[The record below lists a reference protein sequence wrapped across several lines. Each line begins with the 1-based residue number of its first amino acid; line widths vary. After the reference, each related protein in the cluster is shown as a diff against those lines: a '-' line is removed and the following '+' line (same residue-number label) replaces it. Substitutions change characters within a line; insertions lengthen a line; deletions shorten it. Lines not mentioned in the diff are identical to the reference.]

1 MDVWPA
7 KTDGGVAID
16 RGAVPL
22 TPNRPLS
29 DRPVVMFH
37 WQPSSFHGWGVYG
50 LNLMLNWAKRRDLS
64 ICCAR
69 PVELS
74 HIDVNPVERWAIE
87 EILTSSRDA
96 YARLK
101 GLQGKVRLSCPV
113 LQALGNNLS
122 AGGSPGQV
130 QIFGNPNIGIVFFEW
145 NRFDGTLGERARLYP
160 LIVTGSTWNR
170 EVLAERG
177 VHQAETVLQGI
188 DTTQFHPAPKMGW
201 LAGRFAVF
209 SGGKLERRKGQD
221 LVIEAFRI
229 FAQRHRDALLVTAWS
244 SMWPLLARSLNV
256 NPGVQP
262 VPFSRDR
269 QIDVAAWTRANGIPE
284 QQVLHLGPIPN
295 AQMPRI
301 LREMDVGLFPNRA
314 EGGTN
319 LVAMECMACAVPVIL
334 SANTGHLDL
343 IRNDNCYALQH
354 QGRVLEPGC
363 QDWGDSDVE
372 EILEALEAVYCDRAE
387 ALARAHRGARMMAEL
402 TWGRQLDKLAA
413 LLRPYLN

>member
-1 MDVWPA
+1 MDDGSA
-7 KTDGGVAID
+7 KIDGGVDID
-16 RGAVPL
+16 RRAASM
-22 TPNRPLS
+22 TERRPLS
-29 DRPVVMFH
+29 RGPVIMFH

-64 ICCAR
+64 ICCAW
-69 PVELS
+69 PVDLS
-74 HIDVNPVERWAIE
+74 LIDINPVERWAIE

-96 YARLK
+96 CARLK
-101 GLQGKVRLSCPV
+101 DLSGKVRLSCPV
-113 LQALGNNLS
+113 LQGLGNNLS
-122 AGGSPGQV
+122 AAGPPGQV
-130 QIFGNPNIGIVFFEW
+130 QILGTPNIGIVFFEW
-145 NRFDGTLGERARLYP
+145 NRFDASLGRRAELYP

-170 EVLAERG
+170 DVLAGRG

-188 DTTQFHPAPKMGW
+188 DTTQFHPAPRMGW

-221 LVIEAFRI
+221 LVIEAFRV

-244 SMWPLLARSLNV
+244 SPWPRLARSLNV

-262 VPFSRDR
+262 VPFGQDR
-269 QIDVAAWTRANGIPE
+269 QIDVGAWTRANGIPE

-343 IRNDNCYALQH
+343 IHRDNCYALQH
-354 QGRVLEPGC
+354 QAHVVEAGC
-363 QDWGDSDVE
+363 QDWGESDVE

-387 ALARAHRGARMMAEL
+387 ASARAHRGARMMAEL

-413 LLRPYLN
+413 LVRPYLN